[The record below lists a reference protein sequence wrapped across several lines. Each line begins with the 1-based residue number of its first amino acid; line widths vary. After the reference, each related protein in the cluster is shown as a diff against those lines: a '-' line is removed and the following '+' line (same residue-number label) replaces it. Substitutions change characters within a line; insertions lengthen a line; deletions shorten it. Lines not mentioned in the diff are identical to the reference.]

1 MDIPFGPLVH
11 AIGLLVNCVMKKRNE
26 SARKQ
31 KNPAQIEC
39 DSYTPKDQAKNFYAN
54 YSVTLTPRKIRQ
66 KTFMPIIG
74 FSLEVQQWQR
84 DSIVFVR

>member
-11 AIGLLVNCVMKKRNE
+11 AIGLLVNYVMTKRNE

-54 YSVTLTPRKIRQ
+54 YRI
-66 KTFMPIIG
+66 
-74 FSLEVQQWQR
+74 FSR
-84 DSIVFVR
+84 SATMAT

>member
-11 AIGLLVNCVMKKRNE
+11 AIGLLVNYVMKQRNE

-39 DSYTPKDQAKNFYAN
+39 DSYTLKDQPKNFYATN
-54 YSVTLTPRKIRQ
+54 YRI
-66 KTFMPIIG
+66 
-74 FSLEVQQWQR
+74 FSR
-84 DSIVFVR
+84 NATMAT